1 MIAGATDTSN
11 SEDEIVYG
19 PIQCFLGIQCVQHA
33 HADSVFVLA
42 VNNQEHKDQQIF
54 VNEDLTSRRSKLANE
69 TRQMK
74 SSKKITDCWTYNGK
88 VLVKDLSKLN

>member
-1 MIAGATDTSN
+1 M
-11 SEDEIVYG
+11 
-19 PIQCFLGIQCVQHA
+19 
-33 HADSVFVLA
+33 A

-88 VLVKDLSKLN
+88 VLVKDLSNRIKEITCPRDLQNISVLCAGYVIAHMCATLVA